1 MPRPEPRGE
10 AMRRRE
16 FISFLGGAAAVWP
29 FGVRA
34 QQQATP
40 MIGFLRPT
48 GAADAGHLVAAV
60 RQGLRESGYPSD
72 KVAIESRWADGRP
85 ERLPKLAAELVAL
98 QVTAIVGSAEAA
110 LALKAE
116 TTSIPIVFVTGADPV
131 AAGLVSSI
139 SRPGGNITG
148 VSFFDIPVTGK
159 RLALLRELVPN
170 ARIIAVLQDPN
181 FSQYQTVTREIEV
194 AADAMGQKLVTL
206 NASSPQEI
214 DAAFSTMVQSGAGA
228 LLVGPGPFLSSRRSQ
243 LIGLAALNA
252 IPASYFDRGFI
263 DAGGLISYG
272 ASMTDAYRR
281 AGIYVARI
289 LKGEKPGDLPVELPT
304 TFELVINLKT
314 AKALGLTV
322 PPSLVARADDVIQ

>member
-1 MPRPEPRGE
+1 
-10 AMRRRE
+10 MRRRE
-16 FISFLGGAAAVWP
+16 FITLVGGAAAWP
-29 FGVRA
+29 LAVLG
-34 QQQATP
+34 QQAPTP
-40 MIGFLRPT
+40 VIGFLRPT
-48 GAADAGHLVAAV
+48 RAEDAGHLVAAV

-85 ERLPKLAAELVAL
+85 EQLPKLAAELVAL
-98 QVTAIVGSAEAA
+98 QVTAIVGSVEAA
-110 LALKAE
+110 LALKAA

-170 ARIIAVLQDPN
+170 AEIIAVLQDAN
-181 FSQYQTVTREIEV
+181 FSQYQTVTREIE
-194 AADAMGQKLVTL
+194 ATAGAMGQKIVTL
-206 NASSPQEI
+206 NASRPQEI
-214 DAAFSTMVQSGAGA
+214 DAAFATMVQSGVGA

-243 LIGLAALNA
+243 VIGLAALNA
-252 IPASYFDRGFI
+252 IPTSYFDRGSV

-272 ASMTDAYRR
+272 SSQTDAYRR

-304 TFELVINLKT
+304 QYELVINLKT

-322 PPSLVARADDVIQ
+322 PPALIARADEVIQ